1 MDLLGGRKRATHAIT
16 RLLFHEM
23 CCTLNGRRRPGL
35 ENQHTV
41 QVLISAVFLTVL
53 PAIKWPAVGGEV
65 VPVLLYLAL
74 LSTFLGRLVPQ
85 LLVPSLVD
93 PLFSLDFEHGLR
105 FGFLLRVGARNCNR
119 CGQDIESSYREYT
132 GRNHNR
138 ASNGRGR
145 TTERREI
152 KHG

>member
-1 MDLLGGRKRATHAIT
+1 M
-16 RLLFHEM
+16 
-23 CCTLNGRRRPGL
+23 

-93 PLFSLDFEHGLR
+93 PLFSLDFEHGLS
-105 FGFLLRVGARNCNR
+105 L
-119 CGQDIESSYREYT
+119 I
-132 GRNHNR
+132 H
-138 ASNGRGR
+138 
-145 TTERREI
+145 I
-152 KHG
+152 

>member
-105 FGFLLRVGARNCNR
+105 FGFLLRVGARNCNHVVKISNHLIGSTR
-119 CGQDIESSYREYT
+119 GGTTT
-132 GRNHNR
+132 GRVTGEGGLRND
-138 ASNGRGR
+138 
-145 TTERREI
+145 ER
-152 KHG
+152 

>member
-1 MDLLGGRKRATHAIT
+1 M
-16 RLLFHEM
+16 
-23 CCTLNGRRRPGL
+23 P
-35 ENQHTV
+35 
-41 QVLISAVFLTVL
+41 AVFLTVL
-53 PAIKWPAVGGEV
+53 PAVQWPAVVGEV
-65 VPVLLYLAL
+65 VPALLYLAL
-74 LSTFLGRLVPQ
+74 LSTFLGRLVLQ
-85 LLVPSLVD
+85 LLVPCLVD
-93 PLFSLDFEHGLR
+93 PSLSLYFEHGLR
-105 FGFLLRVGARNCNR
+105 FEFLLRVGARNGNR